1 MVTER
6 HCPKVI
12 VRLDRCTVPHAISPQ
27 CAVTAGERGP
37 GTGIILVGLA
47 GDNHMVFT
55 TISTERLALR
65 ELAASDAQRIFEYRF
80 HPEISRFQPWGTR
93 GKDEIESH
101 IRRQSTIEPGTPAAW
116 YQVGIALRSSGE
128 LVGDC
133 GFQVLEA
140 EPRQA
145 ELGIALAPE
154 YQAQGYATEG
164 LRAFLGYLLVTLG
177 KHRVFGS
184 VDPRNLRSVRLME
197 RVGMR
202 KEAHLVQRLLFK
214 GEWVDDVL
222 FALLASEWRR

>member
-1 MVTER
+1 MIAVF
-6 HCPKVI
+6 
-12 VRLDRCTVPHAISPQ
+12 RCLKP
-27 CAVTAGERGP
+27 
-37 GTGIILVGLA
+37 
-47 GDNHMVFT
+47 N
-55 TISTERLALR
+55 
-65 ELAASDAQRIFEYRF
+65 
-80 HPEISRFQPWGTR
+80 
-93 GKDEIESH
+93 
-101 IRRQSTIEPGTPAAW
+101 
-116 YQVGIALRSSGE
+116 
-128 LVGDC
+128 
-133 GFQVLEA
+133 
-140 EPRQA
+140 PRQA